1 MTSLTDF
8 LDHYFKYYID
18 FIMLD
23 DFNEKENN
31 LKITSFLE
39 QNLNNIIE
47 NKNCYKSMEGSCID
61 LMLKSRPGLHKFTQ
75 VFERGMSDHHLK
87 IYAIL

>member
-1 MTSLTDF
+1 
-8 LDHYFKYYID
+8 
-18 FIMLD
+18 MLD

-61 LMLKSRPGLHKFTQ
+61 LMLKSRPGLHKFT
-75 VFERGMSDHHLK
+75 
-87 IYAIL
+87 